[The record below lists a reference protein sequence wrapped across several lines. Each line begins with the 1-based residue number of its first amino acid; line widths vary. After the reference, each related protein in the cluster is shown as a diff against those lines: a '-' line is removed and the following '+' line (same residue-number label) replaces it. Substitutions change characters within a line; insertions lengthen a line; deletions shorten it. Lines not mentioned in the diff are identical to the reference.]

1 MKESD
6 TMPTGSPTKLKRCSV
21 CGELFTPTKPSS
33 KICNKTH
40 MLPCPICGKLQ
51 IWNSAR
57 AVEPCSK
64 ECRKERTRRNCI
76 QKYGVDHPMKC
87 KEVQEHHRIAMREK
101 YGVEHALQSE
111 ELKQK
116 ASNTIQERFGTAW
129 ALSNSEVRKKSEQTM
144 IERYGAKTTLE
155 SDILKSQVRNTM
167 KERYTQTNPAKVQ
180 QLREKAIQTN
190 LSRYGVPNPM
200 MLPEIQEKATKKRNN
215 NLQAITA
222 TIKQTLLDRY
232 GVDNPAKIPEVQEKI
247 SASLRASYPKF
258 KDKMI
263 ETNIERYGV
272 PYYCMTDECKEAQ
285 GQIISTTNRTFGK
298 LLEANNVEYKFE
310 HRIKSNSYDIRVGN
324 TLIEIDPTY
333 THNVIGNHWGTAIE
347 KYYHRDKT
355 QLAEDNG
362 FRCIHVFDWDD
373 WDKIIDLLRPTRR
386 IFARNCTIYKLNPDV
401 GDAFLDNYHLQS
413 TCRGQLLY
421 LGLVFEDELL
431 QVMTFGKA
439 RYDKAYDV
447 ELLRLCTKPGY
458 TVVGG
463 ASRLFSYATNEYGLS
478 NIISYCD
485 RSKFVGTVY
494 EKMGMTLKRIT
505 PPQEVW
511 SKGNE
516 KITANL
522 LRARG
527 YDQLFGTNFGKGTS
541 NEELMLSAG
550 YLPVYDC
557 GQRVYVFE

>member
-1 MKESD
+1 
-6 TMPTGSPTKLKRCSV
+6 MPTGSPTKLKRCSV

-33 KICNKTH
+33 KICKKDH

-51 IWNSAR
+51 VWNSAR
-57 AVEPCSK
+57 AIEPCSK
-64 ECRKERTRRNCI
+64 ECRKERTRRNYI

-87 KEVQEHHRIAMREK
+87 KAVQEHHKAAMKEK
-101 YGVEHALQSE
+101 YGVEHALQSA

-116 ASNTIQERFGTAW
+116 ASETIQERFGTEW
-129 ALSNSEVRKKSEQTM
+129 ALSSPAVRKKSEQTM
-144 IERYGAKTTLE
+144 IQRYGAKTTFE
-155 SDILKSQVRNTM
+155 SDVLKSRVQATM
-167 KERYTQTNPAKVQ
+167 ENKYGQSNPAKVQ
-180 QLREKAIQTN
+180 QLRDKAIQTN
-190 LSRYGVPNPM
+190 MKKYGAPNPM
-200 MLPEIQEKATKKRNN
+200 MIPEFQAKAVASRKDNI
-215 NLQAITA
+215 QAITEA
-222 TIKQTLLDRY
+222 IKQTLLTRY
-232 GVDNPAKIPEVQEKI
+232 GVDNPAKIPEVREKI
-247 SASLRASYPKF
+247 SASLRAAYPSF

-263 ETNIERYGV
+263 ETNMERYGV
-272 PYYCMTDECKEAQ
+272 PYYCMTDDCKEAQ
-285 GQIISTTNRTFGK
+285 GQIISATNRSFGK
-298 LLEANNVEYKFE
+298 LLEANGIEYKFE
-310 HRIKSNSYDIRVGN
+310 HRINSNSYDIQVNN
-324 TLIEIDPTY
+324 TLIELDPTY
-333 THNVIGNHWGTAIE
+333 THNAIGNHWGASVE

-373 WDKIIDLLRPTRR
+373 WDKIVDLLRPTKRV
-386 IFARNCTIYKLNPDV
+386 FARKCTIYKLNPDI
-401 GDAFLDNYHLQS
+401 GDEFLNKYHLQR

-421 LGLVFEDELL
+421 LGLVFDDELL
-431 QVMTFGKA
+431 QVMTFGKS
-439 RYDKAYDV
+439 RYDKSYDV

-458 TVVGG
+458 TIVGG

-485 RSKFVGTVY
+485 RSKFSGNVY

-505 PPQEVW
+505 PPQEIW
-511 SKGNE
+511 SKGDE

-527 YDQLFGTNFGKGTS
+527 YDQLFGTEFGKGTS

-557 GQRVYVFE
+557 GMRVYVF